1 MSHFPPSDPDRSDED
16 LCAAAMRGDLVSED
30 ILVRRYTR
38 LVRVCARPF
47 FLAGGDSEDL
57 IQEGMLG
64 LLSAVREYDPGRGA
78 SFRTFAAVCVRR
90 RLLSAVKAA
99 RAGRHAPL
107 NDSISFEAPLFD
119 ESLSLGP
126 LGGAATLRDPEELIL
141 AREALRERTDQL
153 RGQLSDFESKVLSL
167 YLDGSSYSEIATKT
181 GRSAKSV
188 DNAVQRI
195 RRKLLRQL
203 SSGDFSKG

>member
-38 LVRVCARPF
+38 LVRVYARPF

-57 IQEGMLG
+57 
-64 LLSAVREYDPGRGA
+64 LSAVLEYDPGRGA

-153 RGQLSDFESKVLSL
+153 RGQLSDFESKVLSS
-167 YLDGSSYSEIATKT
+167 YLDGSSYSEIAAKT